1 MKNHVYKLALMVVLG
16 SGFALAQTMPQN
28 PPAVPQT
35 QQPPTADQNK
45 PPTTSTANVQ
55 SDIQSALQKDP
66 SLASANIS
74 VQVSDAGIELSG
86 TVPTKDAKDAAEQI
100 AKSHSGG
107 LDVKNNIK
115 VTGKIS
121 DNPK

>member
-1 MKNHVYKLALMVVLG
+1 MKNHFYKLALIVALT
-16 SGFALAQTMPQN
+16 SGFALAQTMQN

-35 QQPPTADQNK
+35 QQPSTADQSK
-45 PPTTSTANVQ
+45 PTATSTANVQ

-66 SLASANIS
+66 SLASIS
-74 VQVSDAGIELSG
+74 VLVSDTGVELSG

-107 LDVKNNIK
+107 LEVKNNIK
-115 VTGKIS
+115 VAGKSS
-121 DNPK
+121 DNPR

>member
-1 MKNHVYKLALMVVLG
+1 MRNHLYKLALMVALG

-35 QQPPTADQNK
+35 QQPSTADQGKAN
-45 PPTTSTANVQ
+45 TANVQ
-55 SDIQSALQKDP
+55 GDIQSALQKDP
-66 SLASANIS
+66 SLSSATIS
-74 VQVSDAGIELSG
+74 VKVSEKGVELSG
-86 TVPTKDAKDAAEQI
+86 TVPSKDAKDAAEQI

-115 VTGKIS
+115 VES
-121 DNPK
+121 PDMPKR

>member
-1 MKNHVYKLALMVVLG
+1 MKNNVYKLALMVGLG
-16 SGFALAQTMPQN
+16 SGFAFAQTMPQN

-35 QQPPTADQNK
+35 QQPSTADQSK
-45 PPTTSTANVQ
+45 LPTTSTADVQ
-55 SDIQSALQKDP
+55 GDIQSALQKDP

-74 VQVSDAGIELSG
+74 VQVSDKGVELSG

-107 LDVKNNIK
+107 LEVKNKIK
-115 VTGKIS
+115 VAEKTS
-121 DNPK
+121 DNPR